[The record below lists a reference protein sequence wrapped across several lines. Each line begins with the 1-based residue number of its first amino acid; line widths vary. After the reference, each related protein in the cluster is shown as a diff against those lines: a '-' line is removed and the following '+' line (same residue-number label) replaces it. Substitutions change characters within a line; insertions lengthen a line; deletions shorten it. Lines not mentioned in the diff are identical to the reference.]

1 MASSAATNSESSVK
15 KIYLTVIDE
24 VLTNVREAFLD
35 EGYDE
40 QLLQELKQLW
50 ENKLNASRAVQTADD
65 SANTN
70 GNSTTAGSGA
80 PTTAT
85 NNSSSSGGGGSLRLP
100 TVTKESAAANR
111 ASGGGAGNGMN
122 NQNNA
127 PVNNNTNN
135 SDIKPDMDSA
145 TRSALH
151 ALSQSA
157 YPNQHHH
164 QQHHHNQQQPHHDT
178 NIRTNGK
185 KPLHTPQL
193 DGGIDGSSSD
203 DDDDEDGLTNSMHGD
218 EDEDDNAKN
227 DDHSECEGK
236 EDPDPLNSD
245 DDLTE
250 QGSPDSQS
258 DLFDTDHVIVC
269 QYDKIT
275 RIKNRWKFHL
285 KDGIMNINGRDYL
298 FSKAN
303 GDAEW

>member
-1 MASSAATNSESSVK
+1 MASSAATNSESSVVNSKLHNINSHTHIIK
-15 KIYLTVIDE
+15 KIFFKIKEKNLFNCNRWSTNECTRSIPRRRLRRAAAPRAKTSKITHIIFVFSSPDLSHYQRHLT
-24 VLTNVREAFLD
+24 T
-35 EGYDE
+35 
-40 QLLQELKQLW
+40 LKLW

-111 ASGGGAGNGMN
+111 ASGGGAGNGVN

-164 QQHHHNQQQPHHDT
+164 QQHHHHQQQPHHDT

-203 DDDDEDGLTNSMHGD
+203 DDDDEDGLTN
-218 EDEDDNAKN
+218 
-227 DDHSECEGK
+227 
-236 EDPDPLNSD
+236 
-245 DDLTE
+245 
-250 QGSPDSQS
+250 
-258 DLFDTDHVIVC
+258 
-269 QYDKIT
+269 
-275 RIKNRWKFHL
+275 R
-285 KDGIMNINGRDYL
+285 
-298 FSKAN
+298 
-303 GDAEW
+303 